1 MLDFRLCVITEEWQG
16 RSHLDV
22 ARAALAAGVGC
33 IQLRNKSGS
42 TREILSLGEQILALC
57 CDAGAIFIVND
68 RPDIA
73 FALGADGV
81 HLGEEDMPVTLARKL
96 FDSAGQRMIIG
107 ASVST
112 VEEAAQ
118 ALRDGADYVSLGPIF
133 ATATKPDAGAAVGL
147 EVIAQMKKACPLPV
161 VAIGGINAQNVGSVL
176 QAGADAV
183 AVISAVSRAQ
193 DMERAA
199 AELVAVIS
207 AVPEER

>member
-33 IQLRNKSGS
+33 IQLRDKSGS
-42 TREILSLGEQILALC
+42 TREILSAGEQMLRLC
-57 CDAGAIFIVND
+57 RDAGAILIVND

-81 HLGEEDMPVTLARKL
+81 HLGDEDMPVALARKL
-96 FDSAGQRMIIG
+96 FDSAGRRMIIG
-107 ASVST
+107 VSVSGA
-112 VEEAAQ
+112 EEAA
-118 ALRDGADYVSLGPIF
+118 AAARDGADYISVGPVF
-133 ATATKPDAGAAVGL
+133 ATATKADAGSAVGL
-147 EVIAQMKKACPLPV
+147 EALRVIKKAAALPV
-161 VAIGGINAQNVGSVL
+161 VAIGGINAQNAGSVL

-193 DMERAA
+193 DMESAA

>member
-16 RSHLDV
+16 RSHVDV

-33 IQLRNKSGS
+33 IQLRDKSGS
-42 TREILSLGEQILALC
+42 TREILSAGEQILRLC
-57 CDAGAIFIVND
+57 RDAGAILIVND

-81 HLGEEDMPVTLARKL
+81 HLGDEDMPVALAREL
-96 FDSAGQRMIIG
+96 FDRAGRRMIIG
-107 ASVST
+107 ASVSGA
-112 VEEAAQ
+112 EEAA
-118 ALRDGADYVSLGPIF
+118 AAARDGADYISVGPVF
-133 ATATKPDAGAAVGL
+133 ATATKADAGSAVGL
-147 EVIAQMKKACPLPV
+147 EALRVIKKAAALPV

-183 AVISAVSRAQ
+183 AVISAASRAQ
-193 DMERAA
+193 DMESAA